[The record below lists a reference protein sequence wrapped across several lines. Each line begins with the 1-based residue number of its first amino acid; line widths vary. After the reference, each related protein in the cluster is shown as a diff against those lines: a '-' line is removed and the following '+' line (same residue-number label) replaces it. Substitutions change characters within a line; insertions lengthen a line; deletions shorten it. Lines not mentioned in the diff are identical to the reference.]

1 MHPLVKSIAGIII
14 AVLGIYYIFKGIPFL
29 GVNPA
34 LEHVKIV
41 LNGAIPILA
50 ICLGIFIAWLY
61 YDEWKIEK
69 ELKRELEKEE
79 KEAEEKKKPKKK
91 KE

>member
-1 MHPLVKSIAGIII
+1 MHPLVKSFIGIII
-14 AVLGIYYIFKGIPFL
+14 AVLGVYYIFKGIPFL
-29 GVNPA
+29 GISPA
-34 LEHVKIV
+34 LEDVKIV

-50 ICLGIFIAWLY
+50 VILGIFIAWLY

-79 KEAEEKKKPKKK
+79 KEAEEKKKSKKK